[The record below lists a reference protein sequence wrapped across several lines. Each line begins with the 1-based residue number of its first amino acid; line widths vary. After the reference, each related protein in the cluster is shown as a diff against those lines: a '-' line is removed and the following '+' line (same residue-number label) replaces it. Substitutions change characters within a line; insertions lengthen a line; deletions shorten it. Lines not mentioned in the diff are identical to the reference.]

1 MKLCVF
7 QGTFNPI
14 HKAHLRVAAYVA
26 QKYNFDKVLFIPAY
40 NPPHKNIDPK
50 NSKHR
55 FNMVKLAIKQNP
67 KFEISDIEFKRQ
79 GKSYTYETIQELY
92 NNFEIEDK
100 INFLIGTDAF
110 ANIENWYEAE
120 KLKNI
125 VKFILFVREDNC
137 KISKYDYLR
146 EKGYD
151 FEFQQLEFQDISSTE
166 LRNDIKMGKNIT
178 GFVTDEVEEYI
189 KNNGLYQD

>member
-55 FNMVKLAIKQNP
+55 LNHKIRYFKMPLRKLFNQK
-67 KFEISDIEFKRQ
+67 
-79 GKSYTYETIQELY
+79 
-92 NNFEIEDK
+92 
-100 INFLIGTDAF
+100 
-110 ANIENWYEAE
+110 
-120 KLKNI
+120 
-125 VKFILFVREDNC
+125 
-137 KISKYDYLR
+137 
-146 EKGYD
+146 
-151 FEFQQLEFQDISSTE
+151 
-166 LRNDIKMGKNIT
+166 
-178 GFVTDEVEEYI
+178 
-189 KNNGLYQD
+189 